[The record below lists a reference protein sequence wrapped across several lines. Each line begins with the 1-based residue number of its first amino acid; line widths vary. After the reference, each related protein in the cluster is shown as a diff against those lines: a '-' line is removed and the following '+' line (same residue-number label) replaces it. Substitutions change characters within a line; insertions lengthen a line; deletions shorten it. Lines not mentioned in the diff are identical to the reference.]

1 MLSNLLKKYIRWTK
15 SAEERLEE
23 LVFTE
28 KQIEQLSEKTM
39 VGVGIITSVLLEA
52 IKQGLVDKK
61 KV

>member
-1 MLSNLLKKYIRWTK
+1 MWTK
-15 SAEERLEE
+15 SAEERIEE
-23 LVFTE
+23 LGFTE

>member
-1 MLSNLLKKYIRWTK
+1 MWTK

-23 LVFTE
+23 LGFTE

-61 KV
+61 KSIKQLKD

>member
-1 MLSNLLKKYIRWTK
+1 MWTK

-23 LVFTE
+23 LGLTE
-28 KQIEQLSEKTM
+28 KQIEQLSDKTM

-61 KV
+61 EV